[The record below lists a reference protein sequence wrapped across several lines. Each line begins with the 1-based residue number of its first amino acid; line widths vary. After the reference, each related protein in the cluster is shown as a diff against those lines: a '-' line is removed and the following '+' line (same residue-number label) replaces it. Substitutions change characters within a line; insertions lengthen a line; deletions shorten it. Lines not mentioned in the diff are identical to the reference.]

1 MDSPMDSRLNFV
13 TAPFFYNFVM
23 EFIRRFQED
32 VAWLYFSAFFLPSV
46 CKLTCYSRRIKHL
59 RNSLVC
65 NSTCR
70 RHVPTFTNSH
80 MVSLHAINREFVK
93 SNNLLNL

>member
-32 VAWLYFSAFFLPSV
+32 VAWLYFSAFFLPSYV
-46 CKLTCYSRRIKHL
+46 
-59 RNSLVC
+59 N
-65 NSTCR
+65 
-70 RHVPTFTNSH
+70 
-80 MVSLHAINREFVK
+80 
-93 SNNLLNL
+93 